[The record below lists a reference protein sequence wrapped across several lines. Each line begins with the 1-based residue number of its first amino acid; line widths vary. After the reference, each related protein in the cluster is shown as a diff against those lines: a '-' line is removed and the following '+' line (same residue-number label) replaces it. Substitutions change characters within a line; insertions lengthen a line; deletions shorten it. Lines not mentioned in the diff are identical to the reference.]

1 MVFRWSFILNYKC
14 FVFVWLSSQCDVSFG
29 VAIVYI
35 WLFAFLSEASALF
48 IFRLSLIV
56 AIGRMLGIFTLYM
69 AVDCIRLT
77 IGSAQIRVSMGFEPI
92 LNPIVC
98 EL

>member
-1 MVFRWSFILNYKC
+1 
-14 FVFVWLSSQCDVSFG
+14 
-29 VAIVYI
+29 
-35 WLFAFLSEASALF
+35 
-48 IFRLSLIV
+48 
-56 AIGRMLGIFTLYM
+56 MLGIFTLYM

-98 EL
+98 ELELLDRALLLQSYMPPSMFFRWSFILNYRCLF